1 MAVELVDER
10 LAKGAASDYQFVFAE
25 RDGEVVGYACYGPIA
40 CTVSSYDLYW
50 VAVDP
55 RVQRQGLGRR
65 LVSEMETLVRQAGGS
80 RVYLDT
86 SSRDQYAS
94 TRAFYAAGGYQCA
107 ARLVDFYAPV
117 TTRWSTSKC
126 SRPPTDRAEQAR
138 TATAESARRRRQA
151 GPIGLRRC
159 RRRSPRRER
168 STAGRSAA

>member
-1 MAVELVDER
+1 MNEPPLAADAKASCRLRHDLLPTDRQAVRQLVERTGFFSPAEVLVAVELVDER

-107 ARLVDFYAPV
+107 ARLVDFYAPGDHKV
-117 TTRWSTSKC
+117 VYVKV
-126 SRPPTDRAEQAR
+126 
-138 TATAESARRRRQA
+138 
-151 GPIGLRRC
+151 L
-159 RRRSPRRER
+159 
-168 STAGRSAA
+168 AAAD